1 MEGSQIRGK
10 GASRRPTG
18 AKGSPERD
26 DGHLLGQIADGDR
39 AAFRVL
45 YERYY
50 RRLFHFIYRITGQV
64 ELTEEALNDA
74 MLVVWR
80 SAGSFGGRSR
90 VSTWVLGIAYRRALK
105 LKEKSNIRADRFIL
119 DERLANEP
127 VGREQEPINE
137 EILKEWL
144 EAGLRHLSP
153 EQRAVVELTYYHG
166 YSYQEI
172 ATIVGCPTN
181 TVKTRMFH
189 ARANLRKWL
198 PFLEA
203 GRAKRTE

>member
-1 MEGSQIRGK
+1 MRGK
-10 GASRRPTG
+10 GTSRRAVTG
-18 AKGSPERD
+18 GNSPERAD
-26 DGHLLGQIADGDR
+26 VDLLRQVVDGDR
-39 AAFRVL
+39 KAFRVL
-45 YERYY
+45 YERYH

-90 VSTWVLGIAYRRALK
+90 VSTWVFGIAYRRALK
-105 LKEKSNIRADRFIL
+105 IKEKSNILAERFTL
-119 DERLANEP
+119 DERLINEP
-127 VGREQEPINE
+127 PEPGQEPINQ
-137 EILKEWL
+137 EITQEWL

-153 EQRAVVELTYYHG
+153 EHRAVVELTYYHG

-203 GRAKRTE
+203 SLSKRTE